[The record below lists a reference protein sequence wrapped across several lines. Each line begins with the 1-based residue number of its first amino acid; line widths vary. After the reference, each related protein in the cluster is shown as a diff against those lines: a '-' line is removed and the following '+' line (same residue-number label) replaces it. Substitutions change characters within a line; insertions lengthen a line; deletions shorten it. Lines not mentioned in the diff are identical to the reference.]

1 MKKDTEQIYST
12 EVEIFSG
19 AAGSGGGVGF
29 IPLRNGF
36 FETFYT
42 TQFGNSNT
50 ALTADNRGAFTANN
64 NYVAFP
70 FHLAESLTVN
80 RFLIRISGLS
90 SPVMTVRGGVCEF
103 DTTTGFPT
111 QVSNQITFVTNA
123 FQDVTTGFTA
133 GQLTQF
139 NFAANVTLS
148 ANTWYCAALQ
158 VRSFTSG
165 SLTPNAGLQNS
176 MFSAQRWPCHKSRI
190 GAAAQTETAGLMGSC
205 FLGFDNGSTTVYYLG
220 HPQNGSSNLNMFTAA
235 TTNTQAGFRLEL
247 NLPVDE
253 IFINKIILH
262 QSAQNSGH
270 ALRCKIFTDL
280 AGANAIGTSVTLGT
294 ATLVTATSA
303 RMRAYLF
310 APPVRIKP
318 YKSYYVMWEVA
329 SGTATGTNPTF
340 IGRIGINNVVYD
352 TTYDSVNKFFFRANS
367 ADANFTQS
375 SGFMAPVTIYYDTV
389 RKTPRPHIGNL

>member
-1 MKKDTEQIYST
+1 MNKADEQVHNT

-19 AAGSGGGVGF
+19 AAGSGGGVGY
-29 IPLRNGF
+29 IPLRNGI
-36 FETFYT
+36 FETCYT
-42 TQFGNSNT
+42 MQFGNSNT
-50 ALTADNRGAFTANN
+50 AITVDNRGAFSAVN
-64 NYVAFP
+64 NYIALP
-70 FHLAESLTVN
+70 FKLSESLTLN
-80 RFLIRISGLS
+80 RFAIRISGAA

-111 QVSNQITFVTNA
+111 QVSSQITFVTNA
-123 FQDVTTGFTA
+123 FQDLTTGFTA
-133 GQLTQF
+133 GTFTTF

-158 VRSFTSG
+158 VRAYTSG
-165 SLTPNAGLQNS
+165 TLTPNTGLANS
-176 MFSAQRWPCHKSRI
+176 LFQAIRWPTQKARI
-190 GAAAQTETAGLMGSC
+190 GAAAQTDAPGIIGACVLGYDDGS
-205 FLGFDNGSTTVYYLG
+205 STKYYIG
-220 HPQNGSSNLNMFTAA
+220 DPNDGSSNLNMFTAS
-235 TTNTQAGFRLEL
+235 TTNTQAGCKLEL

-253 IFINKIILH
+253 ILINKIVLH

-294 ATLVTATSA
+294 STLVTATSTRA
-303 RMRAYLF
+303 RAYYF

-318 YKSYYVMWEVA
+318 YKTYYVMWEVA

-340 IGRIGINNVVYD
+340 LGRVGIENNTYSS
-352 TTYDSVNKFFFRANS
+352 YDSLNQCFFRANS

-375 SGFMAPVTIYYDTV
+375 NGFVVPMNIYYDTV
-389 RKTPRPHIGNL
+389 RNTPRPHIGNL